1 MMGREKVFRVL
12 GRALTALEK
21 AGAKAAHVRFQ
32 AGSSRLTRFADN
44 HIHQNVAENDAS
56 LLLTAVIG
64 SKLGAAGTNR
74 LDSSGIALAAEQAA
88 VIAGRAAED
97 PEFPGLADPA
107 AAPDAAEVSEAYDRM
122 TATLSPS
129 ACAGLVARAT
139 RYAAAK
145 HAAASGKVASGAAE
159 LAVANSLGVRQ
170 YAAASTF
177 SAACTA
183 MIEGAAGSEEW
194 TAGSVAKLEAHLA
207 DFGHDAVDTALAGRK
222 PQKEEP
228 GEWTV
233 ILAPRAVSTL
243 IGFLVHLGFDS
254 LAHIENRSFLAGRM
268 GTKVASE
275 KVTILDDGLSPDAMP
290 LPFDFDGVPRRR
302 LTLIESGVAREL
314 PHSLRTAKKANTKS
328 TGHSFGPQAS
338 GVIPIHVAMQPGD
351 ATLARM
357 VASTERGLLVSRFW
371 YANVAEPSRAVITGM
386 TRDGLFLVEKG
397 RLAGPV
403 CNMRFT
409 ESIINALLRVELVG
423 SELQGVGDEWS
434 SGVIR
439 VPALKLSSFRFTGVT
454 EF

>member
-1 MMGREKVFRVL
+1 MIGREKVFRIL
-12 GRALTALEK
+12 ARALTALEK
-21 AGAKAAHVRFQ
+21 AGAKAGHARFYG
-32 AGSSRLTRFADN
+32 GSSRLTRFANN
-44 HIHQNVAENDAS
+44 HIHQHVAENDAG
-56 LLLTAVIG
+56 LLLTAVMG
-64 SKLGAAGTNR
+64 LRLGAAGTNR
-74 LDSSGIALAAEQAA
+74 LDRSGIALAAEQAA
-88 VIAGRAAED
+88 AIAGLAAED

-107 AAPDAAEVSEAYDRM
+107 AAPAAAEVSGAYDRG
-122 TATLSPS
+122 TAALSPS
-129 ACAGLVARAT
+129 ASARLVAKAT

-145 HAAASGKVASGAAE
+145 HAVASGKVACGAAE

-170 YAAASTF
+170 YAAASSF

-194 TAGSVAKLEAHLA
+194 SAGSVSQLEARLA
-207 DFGHDAVDTALAGRK
+207 DFGREAVDTALAGRK
-222 PQKEEP
+222 PRKEEP

-243 IGFLVHLGFDS
+243 IGFLAYLGFDS
-254 LAHIENRSFLAGRM
+254 LAHLEKRSFLAGRM

-275 KVTILDDGLSPDAMP
+275 KVTIIDDGLSPAAMP

-302 LTLIESGVAREL
+302 LTLIENGVAREL
-314 PHSLRTAKKANTKS
+314 PHSLRTAKKADAKC
-328 TGHSFGPQAS
+328 TGHSFGPQAA

-351 ATLARM
+351 ATLAQM
-357 VASTERGLLVSRFW
+357 VASTERGLLVNRFW
-371 YANVAEPSRAVITGM
+371 YSNVAEPSRAVITGM

-409 ESIINALLRVELVG
+409 ESIINALSRVEMVG
-423 SELQGVGDEWS
+423 SELQSVGDEWG
-434 SGVIR
+434 SGVTR